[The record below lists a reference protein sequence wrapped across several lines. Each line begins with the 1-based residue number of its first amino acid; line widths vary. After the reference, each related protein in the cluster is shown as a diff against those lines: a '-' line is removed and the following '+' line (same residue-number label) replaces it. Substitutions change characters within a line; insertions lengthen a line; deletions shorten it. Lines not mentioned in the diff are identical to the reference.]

1 MGQVPDVQRN
11 RSRILTDPIQCPDCG
26 GTGRQVIGPL
36 QLSCRF
42 CGGQGYV
49 GGSNEPAEA
58 RDDEA
63 RPMRPVWDEPAAR
76 ALTVCRVCFGAG
88 KVVNL
93 GGTGEPTG
101 HLVEMTCP
109 ECAHKGDQANQQ

>member
-1 MGQVPDVQRN
+1 
-11 RSRILTDPIQCPDCG
+11 
-26 GTGRQVIGPL
+26 
-36 QLSCRF
+36 
-42 CGGQGYV
+42 
-49 GGSNEPAEA
+49 
-58 RDDEA
+58 
-63 RPMRPVWDEPAAR
+63 MRPVWDEPAAR